1 MREMYAEMDVLLTL
15 EQFQQAVPD
24 NLACFLPYGTYILFE
39 SISLPV
45 KCVIDVCEKPLSL
58 LKWEPSVKSLVR
70 VDHEVSVLKI
80 YSLHDEYTMCGFL

>member
-15 EQFQQAVPD
+15 EQFQQAVAD
-24 NLACFLPYGTYILFE
+24 NLACFLPCETYILFE

-45 KCVIDVCEKPLSL
+45 KCVIDVCGKPLSL
-58 LKWEPSVKSLVR
+58 LKWEPSVKTRVH

-80 YSLHDEYTMCGFL
+80 YSLHYEYTI